1 MKQDKFVLIAILIA
15 MFFLASVTV
24 QANGDIVTTSALTDT
39 LVVGDEL
46 GQVHLYGP
54 SGHSVIFQIPEAE
67 SGSLVVRDVVAQSNK
82 TATTHTLWVLVE
94 DGRLFRFS
102 LRGEV
107 VDSSTVR
114 FWQVTGGDALTVF
127 GSRVFV
133 SNRETGITVYRKVGG
148 DLRVRGVLP
157 LLDVISMRATK
168 SSLYF
173 IQRGSGVMEVPLD
186 FQPQMNAGNAKEI
199 WGGYGSP
206 TALAL
211 SGDNLFVACGTVGD
225 NPSRIGRFARSGEQI
240 DEFSKPLFTVR
251 YGTRR
256 GIAATADAV
265 YVISFRGSCGIVKM
279 SYDETDFVS
288 MDVVAESGSELSGL
302 AVLKKPQSPAE
313 LLETAPQE

>member
-1 MKQDKFVLIAILIA
+1 M
-15 MFFLASVTV
+15 
-24 QANGDIVTTSALTDT
+24 G
-39 LVVGDEL
+39 
-46 GQVHLYGP
+46 
-54 SGHSVIFQIPEAE
+54 
-67 SGSLVVRDVVAQSNK
+67 
-82 TATTHTLWVLVE
+82 
-94 DGRLFRFS
+94 
-102 LRGEV
+102 
-107 VDSSTVR
+107 
-114 FWQVTGGDALTVF
+114 TG
-127 GSRVFV
+127 
-133 SNRETGITVYRKVGG
+133 
-148 DLRVRGVLP
+148 
-157 LLDVISMRATK
+157 
-168 SSLYF
+168 
-173 IQRGSGVMEVPLD
+173 VP
-186 FQPQMNAGNAKEI
+186 KEI
-199 WGGYGSP
+199 WGGYGTP

-211 SGDNLFVACGTVGD
+211 AGSNLFVACGTIGD

>member
-225 NPSRIGRFARSGEQI
+225 NPSRIGRFDRSGEQI

-265 YVISFRGSCGIVKM
+265 YLISFQGSCGIVRM

-288 MDVVAESGSELSGL
+288 IDVVAESGSELSGL
-302 AVLKKPQSPAE
+302 AVLKQPRDSAE
-313 LLETAPQE
+313 LVETSPQE